1 MTVRTLVL
9 VGNGLDT
16 RRLAAALEPFDIAL
30 GIIEQGLRDDAP
42 CDGLRAAHLLSHSG
56 PFDGVLLAPAFVDG
70 PDDPSVDD
78 LLDVLTCCFGC
89 IKAAIASF
97 EARAVAGRV
106 IALLPGGATMGEPG
120 EVINSA
126 LAGAMLSLFRT
137 VALEMR
143 STPVTVNTL
152 VYATRAAEGP
162 PGGEVLG
169 DPEALASM
177 IASLLGSGAGGING
191 QEIYALAGA
200 DVGRLHP

>member
-1 MTVRTLVL
+1 MTGRALVL

-16 RRLAAALEPFDIAL
+16 RDLAAALEPFGIAL
-30 GIIEQGLRDDAP
+30 ATIARGLRDSAP
-42 CDGLRAAHLLSHSG
+42 CDETRAVHPLSRSG

-70 PDDPSVDD
+70 PDGPTLDD
-78 LLDVLTCCFGC
+78 LLDVLTSCFSC

-97 EARAVAGRV
+97 EERAVAGRV
-106 IALLPGGATMGEPG
+106 IALLPGDATMGDPG
-120 EVINSA
+120 DAINSA

-143 STPVTVNTL
+143 STPITVNTL
-152 VYATRAAEGP
+152 VYAARAVDEPNA
-162 PGGEVLG
+162 GGTVG
-169 DPEALASM
+169 DPEALASV
-177 IASLLGSGAGGING
+177 IATLLGSGTRGING

>member
-1 MTVRTLVL
+1 MTARTLVL

-16 RRLAAALEPFDIAL
+16 RSLAAALEPFDIAL
-30 GIIEQGLRDDAP
+30 GVIERELRHDAP
-42 CDGLRAAHLLSHSG
+42 CDELRAAHLLSRFG
-56 PFDGVLLAPAFVDG
+56 PFDGLLLAPAFVDG
-70 PDDPSVDD
+70 PDDPTVDD
-78 LLDVLTCCFGC
+78 LLDVLTSCFSC
-89 IKAAIASF
+89 VKAAVASF
-97 EARAVAGRV
+97 EERAVVGRV

-120 EVINSA
+120 EAINSA

-143 STPVTVNTL
+143 TTPVTVNTL
-152 VYATRAAEGP
+152 VYAMHTADEPA
-162 PGGEVLG
+162 GGELLG

-177 IASLLGSGAGGING
+177 IASLLGSGARGING

>member
-1 MTVRTLVL
+1 MTARTLVL

-16 RRLAAALEPFDIAL
+16 RGLAAALKPFDIAL
-30 GIIEQGLRDDAP
+30 GTIERGLRHDAP
-42 CDGLRAAHLLSHSG
+42 CDEPRAAHLLSRSG

-70 PDDPSVDD
+70 PDGPTVDD
-78 LLDVLTCCFGC
+78 LLDVLTSCFSV

-97 EARAVAGRV
+97 EERAVAGRV

-120 EVINSA
+120 EAINSA

-152 VYATRAAEGP
+152 VYATRAADGP
-162 PGGEVLG
+162 TGGGVLG
-169 DPEALASM
+169 DPEALACM
-177 IASLLGSGAGGING
+177 IASLLGSGARGING